1 MSSSSSASSSGSSP
15 VATFFETIW
24 GIVVRPTETTRDLV
38 ERRPVVQGLIVL
50 IAVGLFDG
58 LARFIA
64 TGAEVAAYFGI
75 ESLVGGLITPGWA
88 VIVIVANVLIAALF
102 WVASRLLGGNASFPA
117 ILSGVC
123 FIYSIF
129 ILNNLIR
136 LALSPFLDIQ
146 PLVAVGALVGIAM
159 FMWQFILH
167 VILVSEANGFS
178 TARSLAAVIIPEFV
192 IWGIFSGFLSVVL
205 SGIID
210 RFG

>member
-15 VATFFETIW
+15 VATFFNTIW
-24 GIVVRPTETTRDLV
+24 GIVVRPTETTRDIV

-58 LARFIA
+58 LARFVA

-102 WVASRLLGGNASFPA
+102 WVASRLLGGNASFSS

-123 FIYSIF
+123 FIYAIF
-129 ILNNLIR
+129 ILNGLIR
-136 LALSPFLDIQ
+136 LALTPFLDIQ
-146 PLVAVGALVGIAM
+146 PLVFMGELVGMAM
-159 FMWQFILH
+159 LTWQFILY
-167 VILVSEANGFS
+167 VVLVSGANGFS
-178 TARSLAAVIIPEFV
+178 TERSLVAVIIPELV
-192 IWGIFSGFLSVVL
+192 VWGIFSGFLAVVM
-205 SGIID
+205 SGVME
-210 RFG
+210 RLG

>member
-1 MSSSSSASSSGSSP
+1 MSTSSSASSSGSSP
-15 VATFFETIW
+15 VTTFFNTIW
-24 GIVVRPTETTRDLV
+24 GIVVSPAGTMRDIA
-38 ERRPVVQGLIVL
+38 ERRPVVQGLIIL
-50 IAVGLFDG
+50 IAVGLFAG

-64 TGAEVAAYFGI
+64 TGSEVVEYFGI
-75 ESLVGGLITPGWA
+75 QTPVGGLMIPGWA
-88 VIVIVANVLIAALF
+88 VTVIGANALIAGLL
-102 WVASRLLGGNASFPA
+102 WVASRILGGSASFTA
-117 ILSGVC
+117 LLSGVC

-136 LALSPFLDIQ
+136 LALTPFLDIQ
-146 PLVAVGALVGIAM
+146 PLVAVGGLIGIAM
-159 FMWQFILH
+159 LMWQFILH

-192 IWGIFSGFLSVVL
+192 VWGIFSGFLSVVL